1 MSKIYVGT
9 YGKYNAGSI
18 KGEWLDLDDYNSKQE
33 FIDACYKLH
42 ADEHDPELMFQDW
55 EDIPSSFISECSLD
69 ERTWDWLSLDEDER
83 KTVSAYLD
91 EVDQSCDIDSA
102 LEAFDGEHDS
112 EEDWARDFWEQTGMT
127 SQLPEFAQN
136 YIDYQGFARDAS
148 IGGDITFVNQ
158 GRRVKAFRR

>member
-1 MSKIYVGT
+1 
-9 YGKYNAGSI
+9 
-18 KGEWLDLDDYNSKQE
+18 
-33 FIDACYKLH
+33 
-42 ADEHDPELMFQDW
+42 MFQDW

-91 EVDQSCDIDSA
+91 EVDQSCDVDSA

>member
-18 KGEWLDLDDYNSKQE
+18 KGAWLDLEDYNSKQE

-42 ADEHDPELMFQDW
+42 ADENDPELMFQDW
-55 EDIPSSFISECSLD
+55 EDIPSSFISESSLD
-69 ERTWDWLSLDEDER
+69 ERTWEWLSLDEDER
-83 KTVSAYLD
+83 QTVSAYLD
-91 EVDQSCDIDSA
+91 EVDQSSDVDSA

-112 EEDWARDFWEQTGMT
+112 EEDWARDFWEQTGMS

-148 IGGDITFVNQ
+148 MGGDITFVNQ

>member
-18 KGEWLDLDDYNSKQE
+18 KGGWLDLEDYNSKQE

-42 ADEHDPELMFQDW
+42 ADENDPELMFQDW
-55 EDIPSSFISECSLD
+55 EDIPSSFISESSLD

-91 EVDQSCDIDSA
+91 EVDQSSDVDSA

-148 IGGDITFVNQ
+148 MGGDITFVNQ